1 MLAQILAVSIFVIMF
16 ALIISEKF
24 QRHYI
29 TLAGAAATLI
39 IVFGLGLH
47 SMDAVWTS
55 LSLDSMTAKTF
66 WYAKDAETTINSGVN
81 WAQSYS

>member
-29 TLAGAAATLI
+29 TLAGAAATLAAAYLGV
-39 IVFGLGLH
+39 IVRLNISFIG
-47 SMDAVWTS
+47 T
-55 LSLDSMTAKTF
+55 TAS
-66 WYAKDAETTINSGVN
+66 IPPLP
-81 WAQSYS
+81 